1 MLLRLP
7 SITLDCTAPKLVGI
21 LNTTPDSFAAV
32 GRTLDPGAALAH
44 AQHMV
49 SHGAAMIDLGAE
61 STRPGASS
69 VESREQIA
77 RLMPVLTR
85 LQSDSV
91 TRSTPISIDTTSS
104 EVAQACLDAGVA
116 CINDVSG
123 GTSDAAMLRTVARTR
138 AGFIIMHRVLP
149 PQHYRYSDRMSA
161 SLMRG
166 SGVDEVLASL
176 QSMCD
181 AALQTGIASESIVL
195 DPGLGFGKTVEQNL
209 ALIEATPKLRS
220 LGHPIMSA
228 LSRKSFV
235 GRIGLDRDSTPDERL
250 PATLAFSM
258 KHVAFGATLLRVHDV
273 AEHAAMLRV
282 LQALP

>member
-7 SITLDCTAPKLVGI
+7 SITLDCTTPKLVGI

-32 GRTLDPGAALAH
+32 GRTLDPDAALAH

-49 SHGAAMIDLGAE
+49 LHGAAMIDLGAE

-69 VESREQIA
+69 VEPREQIA
-77 RLMPVLTR
+77 RLIPVLTR
-85 LQSDSV
+85 LRSDSV
-91 TRSTPISIDTTSS
+91 TRHTPISIDTTSS

-123 GTSDAAMLRTVARTR
+123 GTSDAAMLRTVARAR

-149 PQHYRYSDRMSA
+149 PQHDRYSDRMSA
-161 SLMRG
+161 SLLQG

-176 QSMCD
+176 QSMRD

-209 ALIEATPKLRS
+209 ALIEETPRLRS

-235 GRIGLDRDSTPDERL
+235 GRIGLQRDSTPDERL
-250 PATLAFSM
+250 PSTLAFSM

-273 AEHAAMLRV
+273 EEHAAMLRV